1 MFIDPIRITLDILIT
16 TWLIIMEINHRD
28 LRDHKIIAP
37 KGDLDYFSCK
47 ELREVIFSHIQDKTK
62 NIILD
67 LRDVPF
73 IDSAGMGLLI
83 TASKEL
89 SKINGTIGL
98 LNPSKEILD
107 LMVLATL
114 DKVIR
119 IYDNEDAIP

>member
-1 MFIDPIRITLDILIT
+1 MAL
-16 TWLIIMEINHRD
+16 
-28 LRDHKIIAP
+28 
-37 KGDLDYFSCK
+37 KGDLDYFSSK
-47 ELREVIFSHIQDKTK
+47 ELREVISACIQGKTK
-62 NIILD
+62 KIILD
-67 LRDVPF
+67 LKDVPF

-98 LNPSKEILD
+98 LNPSKEVLD

-119 IYDNEDAIP
+119 IYDNEDDIQ

>member
-1 MFIDPIRITLDILIT
+1 
-16 TWLIIMEINHRD
+16 MEINHRN

-37 KGDLDYFSCK
+37 KGDLDYFSSK

-62 NIILD
+62 NIVID
-67 LRDVPF
+67 LKDVPF

-89 SKINGTIGL
+89 TKINGSIGL
-98 LNPSKEILD
+98 LNPSKEVLD
-107 LMVLATL
+107 LMILATL

-119 IYDNEDAIP
+119 IYDNENDIP